1 MKIIYITTLD
11 PKSQGDY
18 QEISTLHGLRQIL
31 GENCIDFPRK
41 KIMYGD
47 FSESPKNELHGW
59 GFSLLTEPLP
69 ELENRIIDTDFI
81 LLYGVTDAYNVPRY
95 DSLEAFAK
103 KTFWIDGH
111 DHSKISKKPC
121 FKRELFETETD
132 VYPTGF
138 GIPEHRIMEINFNK
152 TQLIQK
158 SAPPYALFGPQILG
172 IDARQL
178 YCFSNEQ
185 EYYNDM
191 SRSCFGLTCKKG
203 GWDSLRH
210 YEILASGA
218 CLLFRDYHNKPPLCS
233 PQQLPCF
240 SYSSEDELNNLI
252 NRLTNNKTTLTQ
264 EYIDM
269 VYMQREWL
277 LQNGTTKQ
285 RASKILET
293 LYVSL

>member
-121 FKRELFETETD
+121 FKRELFEAETD